1 MTDADWKTNTTLS
14 DIAAWLKDK
23 RSVVVLTHA
32 KPDGDAMGSTLAL
45 ARALNLASDT
55 SGASSKAECW
65 YAGPMPAWHKLLAG
79 STKVRVIEPGES
91 PEFTLDPEAI
101 VILDTGTWGQI
112 DGYADWLRSRTDRAC
127 VIDHHLQGDPD
138 TAPRRHIDT
147 TAAAVCQSSAE
158 LCRIV
163 LGLESVSDLP
173 TDIAEPL
180 YFGIATDTGWFKH
193 GNVNADVMRTAG
205 DLLAAGVN
213 HERLYQATEMNDRPA
228 RLRLMARALNSLEL
242 HHDDSVVFMSLR
254 PIDLIETGA
263 APGDSGGFVDI
274 PRGVGKVRVSAL
286 LTENEAPDKSLFT
299 KISLRSKGGDDAV
312 DVNQVAQ
319 KLGGGGHARAAGAR
333 VMAGVETAKQKLLE
347 ALA

>member
-14 DIAAWLKDK
+14 DIAAWLKNS

-45 ARALNLASDT
+45 ARALNHASDT